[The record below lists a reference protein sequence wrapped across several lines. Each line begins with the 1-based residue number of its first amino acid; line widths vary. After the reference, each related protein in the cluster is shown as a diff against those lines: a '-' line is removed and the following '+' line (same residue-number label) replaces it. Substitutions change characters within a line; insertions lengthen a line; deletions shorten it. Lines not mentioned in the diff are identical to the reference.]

1 MKLAKHCLKMQREVK
16 SKSGFQ
22 ENHQRISPFK
32 FYSQQIPATC
42 SQLVSILT
50 CADVCKDN
58 CAPKRSVLFLFAF
71 SETLQ
76 LFLIKTSPKFIFGK
90 RSCFKKLQILQ
101 LPGFLGLLTERSQA
115 CLQYIS
121 AGFFLQSVFAYMQL
135 FKSLSRLINVCWH
148 V

>member
-50 CADVCKDN
+50 SADVCKDN

-90 RSCFKKLQILQ
+90 RSCFKNCRSCSCQD
-101 LPGFLGLLTERSQA
+101 FWLTERSQA

-135 FKSLSRLINVCWH
+135 FKSLSRLINICLH